1 MRKLILLFLFPIL
14 FFSCG
19 NNTKSPKTNNEA
31 EQSST
36 QEMKRSEEPDL
47 IKTGNKLTLH
57 NHQKEEM
64 IFLFKEINLIKL
76 SEDSYN
82 LVLKIQFKNEMSYK
96 FLISDSGWK
105 LTDENMIEIEESG
118 VYDFDFKDF
127 KPATFFF
134 TIVDA
139 GFGKVEEVGYMV
151 TRGTYNLHVGGMN
164 VGKIVVQE

>member
-1 MRKLILLFLFPIL
+1 MRKLILLFLFPMV
-14 FFSCG
+14 FCSCG
-19 NNTKSPKTNNEA
+19 NNTKSPKTNDEA

-36 QEMKRSEEPDL
+36 QEMKKSEEPDL

-76 SEDSYN
+76 SENSYN
-82 LVLKIQFKNEMSYK
+82 LVLKIQFKNEMSYN
-96 FLISDSGWK
+96 FLISDSDWK

-118 VYDFDFKDF
+118 VYDSDFKDF
-127 KPATFFF
+127 KPATFYF

-139 GFGKVEEVGYMV
+139 GFGKIEEVGYIV
-151 TRGTYNLHVGGMN
+151 TQGTYHLHVGGMN
-164 VGKIVVQE
+164 VGKIIVPN